1 MSAPEGTPKKDAPAG
16 ASSVDSSN
24 RAGDA
29 AANGLAPF
37 RTRLD
42 FLDGEILRLLG
53 DRFEVCRKVAHHKRE
68 HDIPMMQPQRV
79 IEVRER
85 YLQRGGEADL
95 PPDFTAALFELLI
108 GATCKMEDE
117 LIAQPAAAGDGSAE

>member
-1 MSAPEGTPKKDAPAG
+1 MSRPEPDPRAPD
-16 ASSVDSSN
+16 
-24 RAGDA
+24 GDA
-29 AANGLAPF
+29 AGAAGRGDATGLGPF

-42 FLDGEILRLLG
+42 FLDGEITRLLG
-53 DRFEVCRKVAHHKRE
+53 ERFEVCRQVAYHKRE

-117 LIAQPAAAGDGSAE
+117 LIAQSATAGDGAVER

>member
-1 MSAPEGTPKKDAPAG
+1 MSTPEDTKETDTAAGRTGTGALKGSDAH
-16 ASSVDSSN
+16 
-24 RAGDA
+24 
-29 AANGLAPF
+29 ANGLAPF
-37 RTRLD
+37 RARLD

-79 IEVRER
+79 VEVRER
-85 YLQRGGEADL
+85 YLRRGGEADL
-95 PPDFTAALFELLI
+95 PADFAAALFELLI